1 MFLSNNAPVPTTP
14 PTEQTLP
21 PVTPR
26 TQRRAEIRDAHN
38 ILTDS
43 PYRRRR
49 RPIAPALPA
58 PPPPPPQ
65 LNIPLPTQRHLLAR
79 QPLNPSMNV
88 AHSLGPMN
96 LVYLSLLLPIFLIIS
111 CPHCHA

>member
-1 MFLSNNAPVPTTP
+1 MFLSNHAPVPTTP

-21 PVTPR
+21 PITPR
-26 TQRRAEIRDAHN
+26 TQRRAESRNANN

-43 PYRRRR
+43 PHRRRR
-49 RPIAPALPA
+49 RPVAPALQ
-58 PPPPPPQ
+58 PPPPPPPLPR
-65 LNIPLPTQRHLLAR
+65 LNIQLPTQRHLLAR

-96 LVYLSLLLPIFLIIS
+96 KVYLSTFLIVLLTN
-111 CPHCHA
+111 